1 MTKPLVDGF
10 CEPEFSKLEDI
21 FVKSIQ
27 SGFDDGAGFALEVE
41 GKEVLNLW
49 GGFTDKDHKKNWQKD
64 TLVNVF
70 SVTKAM
76 TSTCALQLIES
87 GKLNPDALVADYWPE
102 YACEGKEHTK
112 VSDFMCHRAGMF
124 GFQGGM
130 PDFKLSDWEDRL
142 RSASITRFT
151 T

>member
-49 GGFTDKDHKKNWQKD
+49 GGFSDREHKKNWQEN

-76 TSTCALQLIES
+76 TLPTSVWSSKMARLWSTAR
-87 GKLNPDALVADYWPE
+87 
-102 YACEGKEHTK
+102 TK
-112 VSDFMCHRAGMF
+112 VPSTWA
-124 GFQGGM
+124 
-130 PDFKLSDWEDRL
+130 
-142 RSASITRFT
+142 
-151 T
+151 

>member
-1 MTKPLVDGF
+1 MTKPLVEGF
-10 CEPEFSKLEDI
+10 CEPAFSELKDI

-27 SGFDDGAGFALEVE
+27 SGFDDGAGFSLEVE

-102 YACEGKEHTK
+102 YACAGKENTR
-112 VSDFMCHRAGMF
+112 VIDFLTHRAGMF
-124 GFQGGM
+124 GFQ
-130 PDFKLSDWEDRL
+130 DHLQTD
-142 RSASITRFT
+142 
-151 T
+151 

>member
-49 GGFTDKDHKKNWQKD
+49 GGFSDRERKKNWQED

-87 GKLNPDALVADYWPE
+87 GKLEKILNFGLAPMAQIIL
-102 YACEGKEHTK
+102 KLTK
-112 VSDFMCHRAGMF
+112 LWHS
-124 GFQGGM
+124 
-130 PDFKLSDWEDRL
+130 
-142 RSASITRFT
+142 
-151 T
+151 